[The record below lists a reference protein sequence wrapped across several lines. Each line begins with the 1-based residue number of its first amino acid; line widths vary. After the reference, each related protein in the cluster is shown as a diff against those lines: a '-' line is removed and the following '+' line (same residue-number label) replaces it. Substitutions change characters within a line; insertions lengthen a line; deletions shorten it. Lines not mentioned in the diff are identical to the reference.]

1 MATPAPPPPPII
13 VDLAWTG
20 QGERLIGRAGSATMA
35 MDVAGSPD
43 PTPVQTLAFALAGCM
58 GMDILDILVKGRLPV
73 QGLILRLTG
82 ERVADPPRRFTGFEL
97 HVVVTGAVPPDR
109 VERALALS
117 VEKYCSVWHSLRQD
131 LGLRTSFEVL
141 PAEPGP
147 ASPGED
153 QR

>member
-1 MATPAPPPPPII
+1 MATPASPSPPPPPPIV

-20 QGERLIGRAGSATMA
+20 QGERLTARAGTAAMA

-58 GMDILDILVKGRLPV
+58 GMDLLDILQKGRLPV
-73 QGLILRLTG
+73 EGLRLRLTG

-97 HVVVTGAVPPDR
+97 HVTVTGTVPPDR

-117 VEKYCSVWHSLRQD
+117 VEKYCSVWHTLRPD
-131 LGLRTSFEVL
+131 LALRTSFEVV
-141 PAEPGP
+141 P
-147 ASPGED
+147 S
-153 QR
+153 RS